1 MTIMSDPENA
11 DTIGALARARWF
23 AVEKTNALL
32 QPRDG
37 ETPAATAERISGIS
51 ALLVSS
57 LEELKVAEEE
67 LRQQST
73 ALIEQR
79 AANDER
85 TRHYRQLFL
94 FAPVPLIV
102 TDIFGTIH
110 EANHGAR
117 HLFHREPEHL
127 KRKPM
132 AVLIPTVDRDE
143 FRRRLA
149 RLLEAD
155 GPKEWSLNVV
165 RNGDVPVRVR
175 ALVTRVPDIGP
186 TGSGMLYWLIW
197 PEKANQAS
205 EDNHLRSA
213 RSA

>member
-1 MTIMSDPENA
+1 MTAKFDPENG
-11 DTIGALARARWF
+11 DTVDALARARWF
-23 AVEKTNALL
+23 AMERATSLL
-32 QPRDG
+32 QSCEQ
-37 ETPAATAERISGIS
+37 ETPTTSAERISGIS
-51 ALLVSS
+51 SLLVTS

-67 LRQQST
+67 LRQQNT

-79 AANDER
+79 AAEEER

-94 FAPVPLIV
+94 YAPVPLVV
-102 TDIFGTIH
+102 TDIFGTIQ
-110 EANHGAR
+110 EANNGAAY
-117 HLFHREPEHL
+117 LFHRDADYL

-132 AVLIPTVDRDE
+132 AALIPRADRDE

-155 GPKEWSLNVV
+155 GPKDWSLNVA
-165 RNGDVPVRVR
+165 RNGDMPVQVR

-186 TGSGMLYWLIW
+186 TRSGMLFWLIW
-197 PEKANQAS
+197 PERAS
-205 EDNHLRSA
+205 DAAENPRIHSA